1 MASFIPQF
9 APWFDGSEALE
20 LSNYME
26 SDGYLTEFRLTQQ
39 LEQML
44 CDYTSSDHA
53 IMTNSGTTALM
64 TMMYACSIGPGDEVI
79 VPNYTMIAT
88 PNAVR
93 AVGATPVLVDIN
105 LDSLSLDLEK
115 ARKAVTPR
123 TKAIFLVL
131 ANGREPSP
139 GMGAFLELCEDLGLL
154 LLEDAAQALGSFYK
168 DGRAMGTAGA
178 AGMISFSVPKI
189 ITTGQGGCVL
199 TSDDALAARARGAK
213 DFGRARGGVDI
224 HPEFGLNFKFTDLQA
239 AVGVAQ
245 MRKLED
251 RVSRKREIF
260 STYMEDLTGIS
271 EIHVFEQ
278 DLDITTPW
286 FIDIAVP
293 DRQKLVEHLAEEQI
307 GTRPMYPPINSQP
320 IYNQEGDFSNSTWVG
335 DHGLWLPSSS
345 QLTSAEISR
354 VTTSIKD
361 FYSQGRPLTAARWAR
376 PD

>member
-20 LSNYME
+20 LSNYMG
-26 SDGYLTEFRLTQQ
+26 SDGYLTEFRVTKQ

-44 CDYTSSDHA
+44 CDYTSSNHA

-139 GMGAFLELCEDLGLL
+139 GIGAFLELCEDLGLL

-260 STYMEDLTGIS
+260 STYMEDLAGIS

-307 GTRPMYPPINSQP
+307 GTRPMYPPVNSQP
-320 IYNQEGDFSNSTWVG
+320 IYNQEGDFLNSTWVG
-335 DHGLWLPSSS
+335 DNGLWLPSSS
-345 QLTSAEISR
+345 QLTLSEISR

-361 FYSQGRPLTAARWAR
+361 FYSQIRPLTATRWAR

>member
-1 MASFIPQF
+1 MDSFIPQF
-9 APWFDGSEALE
+9 APWFDKSEALE
-20 LSNYME
+20 LSSYMD
-26 SDGYLTEFRLTQQ
+26 SGGYLTEFRLTQQ
-39 LEQML
+39 FEQML
-44 CDYTSSDHA
+44 CTYTASKYA

-64 TMMYACSIGPGDEVI
+64 TMLYASGIGPGDEVI

-115 ARKAVTPR
+115 TREAITPR
-123 TKAIFLVL
+123 TRAVLLVV

-139 GMGAFLELCEDLGLL
+139 GINAFSELCEDRGLL

-189 ITTGQGGCVL
+189 ITTGQGGCIL
-199 TSDDALAARARGAK
+199 TCDDGIASRARGIK
-213 DFGRARGGVDI
+213 DFGRERGGVDI

-245 MRKLED
+245 MRKLD
-251 RVSRKREIF
+251 KRVNLKREIF
-260 STYMEDLTGIS
+260 STYREKLAGIP
-271 EIHVFEQ
+271 EIHFFDQ
-278 DLDITTPW
+278 DLKITTPW

-293 DRQKLVEHLAEEQI
+293 NREALAEHLASENI

-320 IYNQEGDFSNSTWVG
+320 IYKRSGDFSNSSWVG

-345 QLTSAEISR
+345 QLTRAEISR
-354 VTTSIKD
+354 VTTAIRD
-361 FYSQGRPLTAARWAR
+361 FFSRR
-376 PD
+376 

>member
-239 AVGVAQ
+239 AVGIAQ

-335 DHGLWLPSSS
+335 DHGLWLPSSG